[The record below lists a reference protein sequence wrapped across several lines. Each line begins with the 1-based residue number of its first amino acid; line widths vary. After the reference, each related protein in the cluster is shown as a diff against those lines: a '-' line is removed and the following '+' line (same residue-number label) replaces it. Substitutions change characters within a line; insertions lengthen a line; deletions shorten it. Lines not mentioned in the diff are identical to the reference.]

1 VPPSQV
7 AAPPVFHRSPG
18 QLLPVVPQTPFSF
31 LLPSLSKVE
40 PMWHSTTG
48 RVQTMRPVF
57 GVRAA
62 V

>member
-1 VPPSQV
+1 V